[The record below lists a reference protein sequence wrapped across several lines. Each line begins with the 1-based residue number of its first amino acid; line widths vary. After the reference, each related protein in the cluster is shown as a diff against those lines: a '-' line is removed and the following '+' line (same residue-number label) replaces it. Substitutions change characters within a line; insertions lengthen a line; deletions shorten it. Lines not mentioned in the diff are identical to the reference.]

1 VNKRIFLLGLV
12 LVFCGCSISGPG
24 QLYTNITL
32 PYTRDFNRTP
42 VGGKQ
47 CVLKEHRVRE
57 PVSGYGVTVEWSSDR
72 IQAAANK
79 AGITEI
85 SCIDVQTVS
94 FLLGI
99 YTRRKLIIYG
109 D

>member
-1 VNKRIFLLGLV
+1 MNNRFVILLLV
-12 LVFCGCSISGPG
+12 LFLSGCSISGPG
-24 QLYTNITL
+24 QLYTNITR
-32 PYTRDFNRTP
+32 PYTRDFNRTV
-42 VGGKQ
+42 VGEKQ
-47 CVLKEHRVRE
+47 CVSKEHRVRE

-72 IQAAANK
+72 IQEAAEK
-79 AGITEI
+79 AGITKI

>member
-1 VNKRIFLLGLV
+1 MPGSPRWCTVNNRFVILLLV
-12 LVFCGCSISGPG
+12 LFLAGCSISGPG

-32 PYTRDFNRTP
+32 PYTRDFNRNP

-72 IQAAANK
+72 IQAAADK
-79 AGITEI
+79 AGLVVVGARENPDGSI
-85 SCIDVQTVS
+85 S
-94 FLLGI
+94 
-99 YTRRKLIIYG
+99 Y
-109 D
+109 